1 MATAASYDPPVS
13 ADATPLDRDEFEA
26 RYALAADAMG
36 ALAGPDE
43 LDEAWDDYRSGRWAL
58 ILFDPTPESAV
69 QANRLAGSIAE
80 LLDAPAP
87 DDPAWC
93 RRLAARVDQLAVV
106 LREPIDGALGSDP
119 VATSDVDGPAAAGDD
134 VALGSD
140 PEAPLIDDEHPWER
154 WVAAPRRDYPDAIR
168 HPYAEGNDA

>member
-1 MATAASYDPPVS
+1 M
-13 ADATPLDRDEFEA
+13 DAPLDRDEFEE

-43 LDEAWDDYRSGRWAL
+43 LDEAWEEYSAGRWHAL
-58 ILFDPTPESAV
+58 LFEPTPESAV
-69 QANRLAGSIAE
+69 TANRLAGSIAE

-106 LREPIDGALGSDP
+106 LREPVSDFALGSDP
-119 VATSDVDGPAAAGDD
+119 NAKSRSDEAPSREPDFAS
-134 VALGSD
+134 GSD
-140 PEAPLIDDEHPWER
+140 PIATSEHPWER
-154 WVAAPRRDYPDAIR
+154 WVAAPRRDYPDAMR
-168 HPYAEGNDA
+168 HPSGEGA

>member
-13 ADATPLDRDEFEA
+13 ADATPLERDEFEA

-80 LLDAPAP
+80 LLADPAP

-93 RRLAARVDQLAVV
+93 RRLAARVDQLAVM
-106 LREPIDGALGSDP
+106 LREPINFALGSDP
-119 VATSDVDGPAAAGDD
+119 KAK
-134 VALGSD
+134 
-140 PEAPLIDDEHPWER
+140 LIDDEHPWER

-168 HPYAEGNDA
+168 HPYAKGNDA

>member
-1 MATAASYDPPVS
+1 VS
-13 ADATPLDRDEFEA
+13 ADATPLDRAAFEE

-43 LDEAWDDYRSGRWAL
+43 LDEAWDDYAAGRWDAL
-58 ILFDPTPESAV
+58 LDDPTPENAV
-69 QANRLAGSIAE
+69 MANRLAGSIAE

-106 LREPIDGALGSDP
+106 LRDVTKGPDPFVTSEDG
-119 VATSDVDGPAAAGDD
+119 
-134 VALGSD
+134 
-140 PEAPLIDDEHPWER
+140 HPWER
-154 WVAAPRRDYPDAIR
+154 WVAAPRRDYAEAMR
-168 HPYAEGNDA
+168 HPSREGSDA